1 MHPLSIPVSLILVAL
16 STRAANLVITS
27 GCKYTSL
34 SGSVLYA
41 TCQRDDGSYV
51 STSIDLDQCVVN
63 ANANLFCSQ
72 K

>member
-1 MHPLSIPVSLILVAL
+1 MHPLSISVSLILAAL
-16 STRAANLVITS
+16 STRAANLAFAS
-27 GCKYTSL
+27 GCQYTSL

-51 STSIDLDQCVVN
+51 STSIDLDQCIVN
-63 ANANLFCSQ
+63 TDANLFCSQ